1 MLKLIK
7 RNFSK
12 VEMPKPL
19 EKYKKLI
26 KESEYVIEE
35 LFPKNIKTRE
45 EFTNYASTSTIS
57 PNITLKGKIPL
68 DSINAAVFTPC
79 WDLLRRGGKKWRPI
93 FGLILADYYNLEIS
107 DIKKNI
113 NLYKLLALT
122 ELIHNASLII
132 DDVEDKSE
140 QRRDEPCVHIKYGE
154 DVSINAGISMLYF
167 PIFRLITQLQDEELK
182 NKISRIYLEE
192 MTAIHIGQG
201 WDIEMKVGNRIPTVE
216 NYKDTVICKT
226 GVCLRLVVK
235 LINALIPNVSS
246 EYKEMIDIADNI
258 SIAFQ
263 IKDDLLNISDSVLS
277 KGKGFVGED
286 IWEGKLTLMVIHT
299 LSSNNGSR
307 LREILSMKTKDQKLI
322 NEAIEIMRENKSI
335 MFADNIMKE
344 HMNQALTKCEK
355 LKQSQKYNKEAVES
369 LQALVYYLIDRNI

>member
-1 MLKLIK
+1 MLK
-7 RNFSK
+7 FSK
-12 VEMPKPL
+12 RCFSKIEMPKVL

-26 KESEYVIEE
+26 NNSEYVIED
-35 LFPKNIKTRE
+35 LFPRQIKTRND
-45 EFTNYASTSTIS
+45 FINYASTSSIS
-57 PNITLKGKIPL
+57 PNLTLEGKIPI
-68 DSINAAVFTPC
+68 DSINSAVFTPC

-93 FGLILADYYNLEIS
+93 FGLILADYYNLEINN
-107 DIKKNI
+107 IEKNI

-140 QRRDEPCVHIKYGE
+140 QRRDEPCIHIKYGE
-154 DVSINAGISMLYF
+154 DISINAGISMLYF
-167 PIFRLITQLQDEELK
+167 PIHRLINQIQDEELR
-182 NKISRIYLEE
+182 NKVSRIYLEE

-201 WDIEMKVGNRIPTVE
+201 WDIEMKVGNRIPSVE

-235 LINALIPNVSS
+235 LINALIPNVSG
-246 EYKEMIDIADNI
+246 EHREMIDIADNI

-263 IKDDLLNISDSVLS
+263 IKDDLLNICDSLLS
-277 KGKGFVGED
+277 KRKGFVGED

-299 LSSNNGSR
+299 LSSNNGNR
-307 LREILSMKTKDQKLI
+307 LRNILSMKTKDQKLI

-335 MFADNIMKE
+335 AFADNIMKE
-344 HMNQALTKCEK
+344 HMNKAILKCEN
-355 LKQSQKYNKEAVES
+355 LKRSHSYNADAVVS
-369 LQALVYYLIDRNI
+369 LQALVHYLIDRNI